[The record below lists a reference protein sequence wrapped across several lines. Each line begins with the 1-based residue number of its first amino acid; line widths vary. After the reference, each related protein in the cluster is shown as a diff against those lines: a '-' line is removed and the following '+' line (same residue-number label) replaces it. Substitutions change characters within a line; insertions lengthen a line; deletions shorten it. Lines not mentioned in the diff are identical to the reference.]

1 MSYRS
6 GLQMFAIMTNWKTEF
21 HKPLTRPGVKHDEEM
36 SICSSTPQ
44 AHRGYINSSLLES
57 DLKMSESHANVVSFD
72 ENVSTLSNLYERNE
86 HLLMNETT
94 VENMTTIGT
103 VYESMMRN
111 QRTYLANQDNKHRL
125 EDECTDFSLNTSRN
139 GVGEVSKRSRSKSKF
154 SCKYGG
160 ARRDREASRLQC
172 KKIIKMFKKSK
183 SSRKCI
189 KRYIMY
195 NTPYSSAMKNFLSI
209 DFRIYLT
216 TRLCR
221 SRPVGRNTCSAYCCV
236 THHIYLVKTRTS
248 KHKNMDVL
256 LCVNDSCGLNNC
268 YSIKC
273 NKQQEKYSFSR
284 ANIFTSGDIELNP
297 GPANAYM
304 LLQSRLAQ
312 QGLSTLDVG
321 GAGDCFFRAVSHQLY
336 GEPGYHMNIRCAT

>member
-1 MSYRS
+1 
-6 GLQMFAIMTNWKTEF
+6 MTNWKTEF

-172 KKIIKMFKKSK
+172 KKIIK
-183 SSRKCI
+183 I
-189 KRYIMY
+189 
-195 NTPYSSAMKNFLSI
+195 
-209 DFRIYLT
+209 
-216 TRLCR
+216 
-221 SRPVGRNTCSAYCCV
+221 SRPVGRNTCSAYSCV

-273 NKQQEKYSFSR
+273 NKQQEKYCFSR

-336 GEPGYHMNIRCAT
+336 GEPSYHMNIRCAT

>member
-6 GLQMFAIMTNWKTEF
+6 GLQMFAILDWKTEF

-94 VENMTTIGT
+94 VENMTTIDT

-125 EDECTDFSLNTSRN
+125 EDECTDFSLNTSTN
-139 GVGEVSKRSRSKSKF
+139 GVGEVSKRSRSKLNF

-160 ARRDREASRLQC
+160 AGRDREPSRLQC
-172 KKIIKMFKKSK
+172 KKIIKMFKKS
-183 SSRKCI
+183 
-189 KRYIMY
+189 
-195 NTPYSSAMKNFLSI
+195 
-209 DFRIYLT
+209 
-216 TRLCR
+216 
-221 SRPVGRNTCSAYCCV
+221 
-236 THHIYLVKTRTS
+236 
-248 KHKNMDVL
+248 
-256 LCVNDSCGLNNC
+256 
-268 YSIKC
+268 
-273 NKQQEKYSFSR
+273 
-284 ANIFTSGDIELNP
+284 
-297 GPANAYM
+297 
-304 LLQSRLAQ
+304 
-312 QGLSTLDVG
+312 
-321 GAGDCFFRAVSHQLY
+321 
-336 GEPGYHMNIRCAT
+336 

>member
-1 MSYRS
+1 M
-6 GLQMFAIMTNWKTEF
+6 KTEF
-21 HKPLTRPGVKHDEEM
+21 HKPLTRAGVKHDEEM
-36 SICSSTPQ
+36 SICSSIPE

-72 ENVSTLSNLYERNE
+72 ENVWTLSNLYERNE

-111 QRTYLANQDNKHRL
+111 QRTYLTNQDNKHRL
-125 EDECTDFSLNTSRN
+125 EDECTDFSLNTSGN
-139 GVGEVSKRSRSKSKF
+139 GVGKVSKRSRSKSKF
-154 SCKYGG
+154 FCKYGG
-160 ARRDREASRLQC
+160 ARRGREPSRLQC

-189 KRYIMY
+189 TRYIMY

-221 SRPVGRNTCSAYCCV
+221 SRPVGRSTCSAYCCV

-256 LCVNDSCGLNNC
+256 HCVNDSCGLSNS

-273 NKQQEKYSFSR
+273 N
-284 ANIFTSGDIELNP
+284 NI
-297 GPANAYM
+297 
-304 LLQSRLAQ
+304 
-312 QGLSTLDVG
+312 
-321 GAGDCFFRAVSHQLY
+321 
-336 GEPGYHMNIRCAT
+336 